1 MFMYVMAAIIWFVAL
16 VCIPIMKKI
25 QPDCWIPYAIWA
37 VFVASAFTAFAVL
50 RDFY

>member
-1 MFMYVMAAIIWFVAL
+1 MFMYVMAAIIWFTAL

-37 VFVASAFTAFAVL
+37 VFVASAFTAFAVF
-50 RDFY
+50 RDFH